1 MFGVAFGGRHVGY
14 QVYRQNREIQRV
26 SFYTRSVSLTDPPV
40 HLVLLVH
47 LVPPLLNE
55 KDGILGRRMSGG
67 D

>member
-1 MFGVAFGGRHVGY
+1 MFVLRLEAVMWGTRCTGKTGNSWG
-14 QVYRQNREIQRV
+14 QVFTHAALV
-26 SFYTRSVSLTDPPV
+26 LTDPPV

-55 KDGILGRRMSGG
+55 KDGIRGRRMSGG